1 MTTHT
6 RTARNAATVTD
17 PETGRVYPIPAGG
30 SSNDAPPADDGDTDG
45 DDDGTDDGDGAGT
58 QDGQDDSSGDD
69 DAGRAGGP
77 DALRADLVKERE
89 RRRQE
94 RARRRD
100 LEAEVARLKGENES
114 EVERAGREAREAAL
128 APAIAAVRR
137 TAVETAAR
145 DAGFENPRIASRLV
159 DADTIDVDD
168 EDLEVDRE
176 QVAAAVED
184 LATREPYLLT
194 DDARRRRDGRGSGAP
209 RGGADTQSGTG
220 TTGSETDPSGSFLNA
235 LRSKAGTR

>member
-1 MTTHT
+1 MTTRP
-6 RTARNAATVTD
+6 RTVQTVTD
-17 PETGRVYPIPAGG
+17 PETGRIYPIPAGG
-30 SSNDAPPADDGDTDG
+30 ADDAPPVDGDSS
-45 DDDGTDDGDGAGT
+45 DDSDSGDGTDDSSDDDGST
-58 QDGQDDSSGDD
+58 GDD

-94 RARRRD
+94 RQRRRD
-100 LEAEVARLKGENES
+100 LEAEVARLRGETES
-114 EVERAGREAREAAL
+114 EVERAAREARTAAL

-145 DAGFENPRIASRLV
+145 DAGFANPALAYRLI
-159 DADTIDVDD
+159 DPDTIEVDD

-176 QVAAAVED
+176 QVRTAVEE
-184 LATREPYLLT
+184 LAGQEPYLLT
-194 DDARRRRDGRGSGAP
+194 DDARRRADGRGSGTP
-209 RGGADTQSGTG
+209 RGGVDTQSGTG
-220 TTGSETDPSGSFLNA
+220 SNGTGTDPSGSFLTA